1 MRGAGT
7 SAGMLTLPLLQVKL
21 RRLPSVPPGNGDGD
35 VARNT
40 SGEIDDLV
48 ADAIAP
54 RFQIVGP
61 ELEDFLRNARQRIF
75 PTSFLLIDGAALVS
89 AQRIGEAIDL
99 DFRPSVAHR
108 PLDHGRGQL
117 DLL

>member
-40 SGEIDDLV
+40 SGVIDDLV

-61 ELEDFLRNARQRIF
+61 KLEDFLRNPGQRVL
-75 PTSFLLIDGAALVS
+75 PTSFLLIDGAALIC
-89 AQRIGEAIDL
+89 AQRVGEAIHLHFGQSVSHRSL
-99 DFRPSVAHR
+99 D
-108 PLDHGRGQL
+108 DGRGE
-117 DLL
+117 